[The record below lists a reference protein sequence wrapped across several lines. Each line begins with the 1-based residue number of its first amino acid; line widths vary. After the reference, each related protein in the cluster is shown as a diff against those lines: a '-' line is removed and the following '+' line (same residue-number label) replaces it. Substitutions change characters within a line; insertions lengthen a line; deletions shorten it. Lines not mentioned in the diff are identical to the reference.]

1 MSATYDAGAHAEA
14 VRLMAEAEGAKDG
27 PEKIGVLEEAVR
39 HADAAGDLRLRYA
52 AREDLVEAA
61 YFGGA
66 PDKAVVAYTWCLA
79 QFDRHPGE
87 FDEWR
92 LLWRYKW
99 MVNVIPDFP
108 QIPREQIYEMI
119 EDMERRFR
127 RGGYG
132 LRSVYQYRY
141 RVARFVGERDEA
153 IRYYK
158 LAQAERADGV
168 SDCQAC
174 QIDEQSSF
182 RVYVGD
188 DAGALDTARPL
199 VNLRYFCRTV
209 PERTFARLLLPLL
222 RLNRAEEAADYH
234 RQGYRL
240 SEARN
245 HGSIEYVSD
254 HIVYL
259 ALAVNPLLAA
269 RMMAKH
275 YRWSEA
281 NHNPHERF
289 IFYRAAWLALD
300 LLAGQGLTEVALR
313 LPPTFPLSEEACLYE
328 TARLRD
334 WFSARALEIARRFD
348 ARNGTDYF
356 TRELAD
362 LDALKR
368 SAQPPVPPHAA
379 GL

>member
-1 MSATYDAGAHAEA
+1 MSTIYDGGSREAAERLLAEA
-14 VRLMAEAEGAKDG
+14 LEKIKDS
-27 PEKIGVLEEAVR
+27 PEKIAVLEDAVR
-39 HADAAGDLRLRYA
+39 HADATGDLRLQYK

-66 PDKAVVAYTWCLA
+66 PDKAIVAYTWCLA
-79 QFDRHPGE
+79 QFDRNPGV

-108 QIPREQIYEMI
+108 QIPLAQIYEMI

-141 RVARFVGERDEA
+141 RVARFLGLRDEA
-153 IRYYK
+153 IRYYHRAQRE
-158 LAQAERADGV
+158 LADAV

-174 QIDEQSSF
+174 RIDEQSSF
-182 RVYVGD
+182 HVYTGED
-188 DAGALDTARPL
+188 ERALEIAQPL
-199 VNLRYFCRTV
+199 VNLRHFCRTV

-222 RLNRAEEAADYH
+222 RLNRREEADDFH
-234 RQGYRL
+234 RRGYRL
-240 SEARN
+240 SEVRS

-254 HIVYL
+254 HVVYL
-259 ALAVNPLLAA
+259 ALTGDPLGAA
-269 RMMAKH
+269 RLVAKH
-275 YRWSEA
+275 YRWSET

-313 LPPTFPLSEEACLYE
+313 LPPTFPLNEEASLHE

-348 ARNGTDYF
+348 ERNGNDYF

-368 SAQPPVPPHAA
+368 SAEPAA
-379 GL
+379 

>member
-1 MSATYDAGAHAEA
+1 MSNNYHGGSREMAELLLAEA
-14 VRLMAEAEGAKDG
+14 LEKIADS
-27 PEKIGVLEEAVR
+27 PEKIEVLEEAVR
-39 HADAAGDLRLRYA
+39 HADATGDLKLQYS

-66 PDKAVVAYTWCLA
+66 PDKAIVAYTWCLA
-79 QFDRHPGE
+79 QFDRHPGL
-87 FDEWR
+87 FDEWQ

-108 QIPREQIYEMI
+108 QIPLAQINGMI

-141 RVARFVGERDEA
+141 RLARFLGNRDEA
-153 IRYYK
+153 ISHYRRS
-158 LAQAERADGV
+158 QAESADAV
-168 SDCQAC
+168 SDCAAC
-174 QIDEQSSF
+174 RIDEQSSF
-182 RVYVGD
+182 HVYTGD
-188 DAGALDTARPL
+188 DERAVEVAQPL
-199 VNLRYFCRTV
+199 VDLRHFCRTV

-222 RLNRAEEAADYH
+222 RLNRPEEAADHH
-234 RQGYRL
+234 RRGYRL
-240 SEARN
+240 TEARS

-254 HIVYL
+254 HIVYV
-259 ALAVNPLLAA
+259 ALSGGPLGAA
-269 RMMAKH
+269 RLVAKH

-289 IFYRAAWLALD
+289 IFHRAAWLALD
-300 LLAGQGLTEVALR
+300 LLAGQGVTEVALR
-313 LPPTFPLSEEACLYE
+313 LPPTFPLHEESALYE

-334 WFSARALEIARRFD
+334 YFSARALEIAKKFD
-348 ARNGTDYF
+348 ERNGNDYF

-368 SAQPPVPPHAA
+368 SAEPVV
-379 GL
+379 

>member
-1 MSATYDAGAHAEA
+1 MSGTHDAGARETVERLLAEA
-14 VRLMAEAEGAKDG
+14 LESIKDG
-27 PEKIGVLEEAVR
+27 PEKIAVLEEAVR
-39 HADAAGDLRLRYA
+39 HADAAGDLRFQYG
-52 AREDLVEAA
+52 AREDFVEAA

-99 MVNVIPDFP
+99 MINVIPDFP
-108 QIPREQIYEMI
+108 QIPRAQIEGML

-141 RVARFVGERDEA
+141 RVARFMGERDEA
-153 IRYYK
+153 IRQY
-158 LAQAERADGV
+158 LRSQAESPDDV
-168 SDCQAC
+168 SDCRAC
-174 QIDEQSSF
+174 RIDEQSSF
-182 RVYVGD
+182 HVYTGED
-188 DAGALDTARPL
+188 ERALEVAQPL

-222 RLNRAEEAADYH
+222 RLNRREEAAGFH

-240 SEARN
+240 SEART
-245 HGSIEYVSD
+245 HGSTEYVSD
-254 HIVYL
+254 HVVYL
-259 ALAVNPLLAA
+259 ALAGNALLAA
-269 RMMAKH
+269 RTAAKH

-300 LLAGQGLTEVALR
+300 LLAGPGLTEVALR
-313 LPPTFPLSEEACLYE
+313 LPPTFPLHEEASLYE

-334 WFSARALEIARRFD
+334 WFAARAREIARRFD
-348 ARNGTDYF
+348 ERNGNDYF

-368 SAQPPVPPHAA
+368 SAEPVA
-379 GL
+379 

>member
-1 MSATYDAGAHAEA
+1 MSETYEPGGRETVERLLAEA
-14 VRLMAEAEGAKDG
+14 LESIKDG
-27 PEKIGVLEEAVR
+27 PEKIAVLEEAVR
-39 HADAAGDLRLRYA
+39 HADAAGDLKLQYA

-108 QIPREQIYEMI
+108 QIPREQIHGMI

-132 LRSVYQYRY
+132 LRSVHQYRY
-141 RVARFVGERDEA
+141 RVARFMGERDEA
-153 IRYYK
+153 IRQYRRS
-158 LAQAERADGV
+158 QAESPDDV

-174 QIDEQSSF
+174 RIDEQSSF
-182 RVYVGD
+182 HVYTGD
-188 DAGALDTARPL
+188 DARALEIAQSL
-199 VNLRYFCRTV
+199 VSFRHFCRTV

-222 RLNRAEEAADYH
+222 RLRRAEEAADFH
-234 RQGYRL
+234 RRGYRL
-240 SEARN
+240 SEVRS

-254 HIVYL
+254 HVVYL
-259 ALAVNPLLAA
+259 ALSGDPLGAA
-269 RMMAKH
+269 RMAAKH
-275 YRWSEA
+275 YRWSEE

-300 LLAGQGLTEVALR
+300 LLAGRGLTEVALR
-313 LPPTFPLSEEACLYE
+313 LPPTFPLCEESCLYE

-348 ARNGTDYF
+348 ARNGNDHF

-368 SAQPPVPPHAA
+368 SAEPVV
-379 GL
+379 

>member
-1 MSATYDAGAHAEA
+1 MSTIYNPGSRAE
-14 VRLMAEAEGAKDG
+14 VERLLAEAEKLGDG
-27 PEKIGVLEEAVR
+27 PEKISMLEEAVR
-39 HADAAGDLRLRYA
+39 HADSAGDLRLQYS

-79 QFDRHPGE
+79 QFDRNPGE

-99 MVNVIPDFP
+99 MINVIPDFP
-108 QIPREQIYEMI
+108 QIPREQIYEML

-132 LRSVYQYRY
+132 LRSIYQYRY
-141 RVARFVGERDEA
+141 RIARLMGEREEA
-153 IRYYK
+153 VKNYHR
-158 LAQAERADGV
+158 AQREHADAV

-174 QIDEQSSF
+174 RIDEQSSF
-182 RVYVGD
+182 HIYTGD
-188 DAGALDTARPL
+188 DERALEVAQPL
-199 VNLRYFCRTV
+199 VNYRHFCRTV

-222 RLNRAEEAADYH
+222 RLGRAKDAADFH

-240 SEARN
+240 SEART

-254 HIVYL
+254 HVVYL
-259 ALAVNPLLAA
+259 ALASRARRAVELLG
-269 RMMAKH
+269 KH
-275 YRWSEA
+275 YRWSET

-289 IFYRAAWLALD
+289 MFYRAAWLALD
-300 LLAGQGLTEVALR
+300 VLAGEGARTVALR
-313 LPPTFPLSEEACLYE
+313 LSPTFPLYEEGGLCE

-334 WFSARALEIARRFD
+334 WFGARVKELARRFD
-348 ARNGTDYF
+348 ERNGNDHF

-368 SAQPPVPPHAA
+368 SADPHQSPRVA

>member
-1 MSATYDAGAHAEA
+1 MSTLYNGGSREAAERLLAEA
-14 VRLMAEAEGAKDG
+14 LEKIADG
-27 PEKIGVLEEAVR
+27 PEKIAVLEDAVR
-39 HADAAGDLRLRYA
+39 HADAAGDLKLQYS

-66 PDKAVVAYTWCLA
+66 PDKAIVAYTWCLA

-99 MVNVIPDFP
+99 MVNVVPDFP
-108 QIPREQIYEMI
+108 QIPRAQIDEMI
-119 EDMERRFR
+119 DDMERRFR

-141 RVARFVGERDEA
+141 RVARFMGEREEA
-153 IRYYK
+153 IRQYHRS
-158 LAQAERADGV
+158 QAKRADAV

-174 QIDEQSSF
+174 RIDEQSSF
-182 RVYVGD
+182 HVYTGD
-188 DAGALDTARPL
+188 DATALLVARPL
-199 VNLRYFCRTV
+199 VNLRHFCRTV

-222 RLNRAEEAADYH
+222 RLNRREEATDFH
-234 RQGYRL
+234 RRGYRL
-240 SEARN
+240 TEAQT
-245 HGSIEYVSD
+245 HGSIEYASD
-254 HIVYL
+254 HVVYL
-259 ALAVNPLLAA
+259 ALTGDAGRAA
-269 RMMAKH
+269 EIIAKH
-275 YRWSEA
+275 YRRSET

-300 LLAGQGLTEVALR
+300 VLNRAGEQTVALR
-313 LPPTFPLSEEACLYE
+313 LPPTFPVQPDGGRFE
-328 TARLRD
+328 TAQLRD
-334 WFSARALEIARRFD
+334 WFSARALELARRFD
-348 ARNGTDYF
+348 LRNGNDYF

-368 SAQPPVPPHAA
+368 SAEPAV
-379 GL
+379 

>member
-1 MSATYDAGAHAEA
+1 MTAAYNEGPREAAERLLAEA
-14 VRLMAEAEGAKDG
+14 LEAINDG
-27 PEKIGVLEEAVR
+27 PEKIAVLEEAVR
-39 HADAAGDLRLRYA
+39 HADETGDLKFQYA

-108 QIPREQIYEMI
+108 QIPRGQIYEMI

-141 RVARFVGERDEA
+141 RVARFMGEREEA
-153 IRYYK
+153 IRYYNRAQRE
-158 LAQAERADGV
+158 LADAI

-174 QIDEQSSF
+174 RIDEQSSF
-182 RVYVGD
+182 HLYTGD
-188 DAGALDTARPL
+188 DERALAVAEPL
-199 VNLRYFCRTV
+199 INLRQFCRTV

-222 RLNRAEEAADYH
+222 RLNRAEEAADFH
-234 RQGYRL
+234 RRGYRL

-254 HIVYL
+254 HVVYL
-259 ALAVNPLLAA
+259 ALSGAPLLAA
-269 RMMAKH
+269 RMAAKH
-275 YRWSEA
+275 YRWSES

-300 LLAGQGLTEVALR
+300 LFADRGLTEIALR
-313 LPPTFPLSEEACLYE
+313 LPPTFPLHEESCLYE

-334 WFSARALEIARRFD
+334 WFSARALEIAHRFD
-348 ARNGTDYF
+348 ARNGNDHF

-368 SAQPPVPPHAA
+368 SAAPV
-379 GL
+379 G

>member
-1 MSATYDAGAHAEA
+1 MSAAYGAGSREAAE
-14 VRLMAEAEGAKDG
+14 RLLAEAEGIKDG
-27 PEKIGVLEEAVR
+27 PEKIAVLEEAVR
-39 HADAAGDLRLRYA
+39 HADAAGDVRLQYT
-52 AREDLVEAA
+52 AREDFVEAA

-66 PDKAVVAYTWCLA
+66 PDKAIVAYSWCLA
-79 QFDRHPGE
+79 QFDRRPGE

-99 MVNVIPDFP
+99 MINVITDFP
-108 QIPREQIYEMI
+108 QIPKSQIYEML

-132 LRSVYQYRY
+132 LRSIYQYRY
-141 RVARFVGERDEA
+141 RIARFMGERDEA
-153 IRYYK
+153 IRNYRR
-158 LAQAERADGV
+158 AQAERTDAV

-174 QIDEQSSF
+174 RIDEQVSF
-182 RVYVGD
+182 HVYEGND
-188 DAGALDTARPL
+188 SLALDVARPL
-199 VNLRYFCRTV
+199 VDMRYFCRTV

-222 RLNRAEEAADYH
+222 RLGRWDDAADYH
-234 RQGYRL
+234 RRGYRL
-240 SEARN
+240 AEART

-259 ALAVNPLLAA
+259 SLNFDASGALRLV
-269 RMMAKH
+269 AKH
-275 YRWSEA
+275 YRWSES

-289 IFYRAAWLALD
+289 IFYRAAWLALEVR
-300 LLAGQGLTEVALR
+300 AGAGVHTVELR
-313 LPPTFPLSEEACLYE
+313 LPPTFPLYEEGGRYE

-334 WFSARALEIARRFD
+334 WFASRALDLARKFD
-348 ARNGTDYF
+348 ERNGNDYF

-368 SAQPPVPPHAA
+368 SAEPARR
-379 GL
+379 